1 MQEYERTLSALG
13 DKDLLYELEEITMR
27 LTDCPAYHRQM
38 LVKRVILRRMH
49 QLPTTKEQT

>member
-1 MQEYERTLSALG
+1 MSDELKAQMQEYERTLSALG

-38 LVKRVILRRMH
+38 LV
-49 QLPTTKEQT
+49 